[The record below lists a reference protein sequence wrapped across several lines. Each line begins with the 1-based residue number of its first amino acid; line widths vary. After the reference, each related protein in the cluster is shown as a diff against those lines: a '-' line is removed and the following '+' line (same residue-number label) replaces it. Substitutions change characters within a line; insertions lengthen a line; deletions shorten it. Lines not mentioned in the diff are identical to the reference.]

1 MRGAERVIG
10 RVANGHVNPRK
21 HAVNHT
27 VSTLPNFN
35 IAYYLESVQINF
47 EKIPRNFC
55 IRRLIEIYGHEQANI
70 ISKIIDNWKETEFV
84 NLNDDFLVDI
94 FLLLYNTKL

>member
-1 MRGAERVIG
+1 MLVAQASPLKRNQQTHRRGAIRGKIFLSRVFMRGAERVIG

-55 IRRLIEIYGHEQANI
+55 IRRLIEIYGHE
-70 ISKIIDNWKETEFV
+70 
-84 NLNDDFLVDI
+84 
-94 FLLLYNTKL
+94 